1 MSDTVVG
8 RAGEQIS
15 ETARAA
21 SRLTSAM
28 GDVVEEGLGVARRVA
43 KQAGDAAEEW
53 FDDTTKRLERHP
65 VETVVGSMGVGVA
78 IGVAIGILI
87 GWLVSRK

>member
-8 RAGEQIS
+8 RAGEQIA

-21 SRLTSAM
+21 TRLTSAM

-43 KQAGDAAEEW
+43 KQAGDAAEEF
-53 FDDTTKRLERHP
+53 FDETTKRLERHP
-65 VETVVGSMGVGVA
+65 VETVVGSLAMGVA
-78 IGVAIGILI
+78 IGFLI